1 MNPPRIAL
9 IHATPVAIEPIVAA
23 FRRNWP
29 EAQTTNLL
37 EDSLASDLSRDGRI
51 TDAMH
56 ERFVR
61 LARYAVDCGADAVL
75 FTCSAFGT
83 SIERAA
89 QAVPVPVLKPNE
101 AMVAD
106 ALAGATRIG
115 LLATFEPSIPSMQA
129 EFEAMAAGKIQG
141 GGRAVTLRTKAVPEA
156 MQRLLAGDPEGHDAL
171 IAEGAKALADCEVIM
186 LGQFS
191 MASAAPRV
199 AAAVPGARIL
209 TSPDSAIARLRAALK
224 A

>member
-1 MNPPRIAL
+1 MNKPRIAL

-23 FRRNWP
+23 FKRNWP

-37 EDSLASDLSRDGRI
+37 EDSLASDLSRDGCI
-51 TDAMH
+51 TDAMN
-56 ERFVR
+56 ERFSR

-83 SIERAA
+83 SIEHAA
-89 QAVPVPVLKPNE
+89 GTTPVPVMKPNE
-101 AMVAD
+101 AMIED
-106 ALAGATRIG
+106 ALANGTRIG

-129 EFEAMAAGKIQG
+129 EFEVMAAASSQNG
-141 GGRAVTLRTKAVPEA
+141 GGAVTLRTKAVPEA
-156 MQRLLAGDPEGHDAL
+156 MTRLLAGDPEGHDAL

-191 MASAAPRV
+191 MASAAARV
-199 AAAVPGARIL
+199 AAAVPGAKVL
-209 TSPDSAIARLRAALK
+209 TSPDSAITHLRAALQS
-224 A
+224 